1 MRYKTLIVGLGQI
14 GMGYDLHLDPSA
26 FVYSHA
32 RAFSIHPS
40 FELAGG
46 VDADAAHR
54 ATFEQA
60 YQRSAYSDLDTALR
74 EQQPDVVIIAVPT
87 QLHSAMVQRVLAQ
100 SKPRVIL
107 CEKPLSYDL
116 AEARAMVADCAAQSV
131 ALYANY
137 MRRSVPGAIEVKRRL
152 DAGEIAAPVKGVV
165 WYSKGFLHNGS
176 HFFNLLEYWLG
187 AVTDAQVIA
196 PGRLWDGHDPE
207 PDVRVV
213 FERGTMVFLAACEE
227 DFSHYTIELLASNG
241 RLRYENGGQQ
251 INWQAA
257 RPDPNLKGYT
267 VLSAESKSIESGLG
281 RYQWHV
287 AEQLAAAL
295 EGRDFYLCSGAEGL
309 LSLENIQRILEAK

>member
-14 GMGYDLHLDPSA
+14 GMGYDLHLDPA
-26 FVYSHA
+26 AYVYSHA
-32 RAFSIHPS
+32 RAFSLHPS
-40 FELAGG
+40 FVLAGG

-60 YQRSAYSDLDTALR
+60 YQCPAYSDLGTALSV
-74 EQQPDVVIIAVPT
+74 QQPDVVVIAVPT
-87 QLHSAMVQRVLAQ
+87 QLHGATVQRVLAQ
-100 SKPRVIL
+100 SKPRAIL

-116 AEARAMVADCAAQSV
+116 AEARAMVQACADQSV

-137 MRRSVPGAIEVKRRL
+137 IRRSAPGAIEIKRRL
-152 DAGEIAAPVKGVV
+152 DSGEIAAPVKGVV

-187 AVTDAQVIA
+187 AVTGAQVIA

-213 FERGTMVFLAACEE
+213 FERGTMVFLAAREE

-267 VLSAESKSIESGLG
+267 VLSAESESIESGLS
-281 RYQWHV
+281 RYQLHV

-309 LSLENIQRILEAK
+309 LTLENIQHILEAK